1 MMDEVC
7 RALKDL
13 STNST
18 VRAVLIS
25 SSNVSFC
32 NGIDFSNLVQNTVDK
47 RKQSATDLSTSLR

>member
-1 MMDEVC
+1 MMDEVT

-25 SSNVSFC
+25 SSNSSFC
-32 NGIDFSNLVQNTVDK
+32 NGIDFSSLVQNTVDK
-47 RKQSATDLSTSLR
+47 RKQSATELSTALR